1 MTTNLKAVPKVLEG
15 KTSGYQWVFNLEGIA
30 DMYKSYEDTNLW

>member
-15 KTSGYQWVFNLEGIA
+15 EISGYQWVFNLEGIA
-30 DMYKSYEDTNLW
+30 DMYRSYEDTNLW

>member
-1 MTTNLKAVPKVLEG
+1 MTTNLKAAKAEG
-15 KTSGYQWVFNLEGIA
+15 RSGYEWVFDLEGIA